1 MTHIQCQNLPYV
13 VVELFIITSARLV
26 KLLTM

>member
-1 MTHIQCQNLPYV
+1 MIV
-13 VVELFIITSARLV
+13 KLFITRGARLV

>member
-1 MTHIQCQNLPYV
+1 MMLKSDVINYV
-13 VVELFIITSARLV
+13 IVKLLIIRGARLV